1 MVTNNTIDK
10 SISHNQESITPAIT
24 LFSNKFGGKSPDF
37 VAFFRACQESSRWF
51 KSARPLS
58 AAPPTHPGPLPLI
71 DTPGSRQSGPA
82 RYPDRVISP

>member
-58 AAPPTHPGPLPLI
+58 AAPPTHPWAPPFNRRTGISAKRASPV
-71 DTPGSRQSGPA
+71 PGL
-82 RYPDRVISP
+82 V